1 MITRM
6 IGAAKPAVAAVL
18 MLGLTACAGFQ
29 LDNAKGLTPSGDAF
43 SGALYNEYLLLSEM
57 EFAEGDYRDSDT
69 FANRA
74 IASAAG
80 TPPEPEALDARKIPA
95 EAQGALA
102 EARRN
107 LMDALNA
114 GARTAKPA
122 AAARAQASFDCWM
135 QEQEEN
141 FQPEDI
147 KWCRDRFDAAM
158 AEIGTPAPAPAPQVT
173 FVNFTVYFDFDRS
186 NITPVAQAILIDAA
200 NAADDMKASSVTVSG
215 YADRSGPA
223 DYNMRLSQRRADTVA
238 AELAGLIGPG
248 APAMTILA
256 FGETDNLVETPDG
269 VKEERNRRVKIEIR
283 R

>member
-1 MITRM
+1 M